1 MRQDAAIMSERIAI
15 LGAGIIGLLSARE
28 LRARGQEVV
37 LLDVREPA
45 RGASWAGGGI
55 LSPLYPWRY
64 PPAVNEL
71 VRESNTRW
79 EAIAAD
85 LHRASGID
93 PEYTRCGLLV
103 PDATDADAAL
113 AWATGNAQDIRR
125 CDPRELAVLQPGL
138 GVAGGDAL
146 WMPGVAAIRNPRLLK
161 ALLRVLAD
169 DPGVTLRA
177 PVLPTLAWRT
187 KADAEVDA
195 GGGSVVL
202 TADGKPVDCD
212 GILVCAGAW
221 SAGLLAPLGLSLP
234 VRPVKGQMLLFPPQP
249 GLLRRIV
256 LHDGRYLIP
265 RRDGRI
271 LCGSTVEETG
281 FDATPTAQAA
291 GSLRQTAIRLLP
303 ALRGVEPENHWAGLR
318 PGSPDGVP
326 VIARLAGNL
335 VVNAGHFR
343 NGLVMAP
350 ASAVR
355 GVGLLARE

>member
-28 LRARGQEVV
+28 LRARGHEVV

-64 PPAVNEL
+64 PAAVNEL
-71 VRESNTRW
+71 VRESNARW

-85 LHRASGID
+85 LHDESGID

-125 CDPRELAVLQPGL
+125 CDPRELAALQPGL

-177 PVLPTLAWRT
+177 PVCPALAWR
-187 KADAEVDA
+187 AE
-195 GGGSVVL
+195 SVVL

-291 GSLRQTAIRLLP
+291 DSLRQTAIRLLP
-303 ALRGVEPENHWAGLR
+303 ALQDVAPEAAWAGLR

-326 VIARLAGNL
+326 VIARLAHNL

-350 ASAVR
+350 ASAAR
-355 GVGLLARE
+355 GVGLLARV